1 MKKNVYK
8 FILLFSL
15 IICNSGL
22 YSQNYRLINLN
33 KEPVEMPDKN
43 FFILDVL
50 DNRQMKSAI
59 GIVKSDETGGNV
71 MLDFTTKM
79 PEELMSFF
87 KSAFPPD
94 SGQIP
99 IIISVNKLW
108 VTELEKD
115 NSEISKCEITL
126 KFLTPDHQDLYISE
140 VVNKIGLSSIQTT
153 NKENIRKSI
162 IRCMD
167 DFNDSEWQ
175 INYFKSLKNNYNR
188 NLEQQRQDTIKNLK
202 TQRYYPDSG
211 EIIQNIFPKF
221 RFALQGGYSYRLAK
235 ILSGVDKEF
244 EDYIRGLKSGYNI
257 GGDFNYFINEKNS
270 LGVNISFSQAK
281 NTMSG
286 VALFDSY
293 GNIIAVGDMKDDI
306 RLFYIG
312 PSYTMRSS
320 SNEGKSY
327 ILGSFTL
334 GYLSYKDNAYVVN
347 TEIDIKGATVGL
359 GISIGGDIIISE
371 NIAFGIQT
379 SVLLG
384 VLDKIIVDGQSLDLN
399 ESENLSRVDISL
411 GLRFYK

>member
-1 MKKNVYK
+1 MKKNAWEY
-8 FILLFSL
+8 ILLISL
-15 IICNSGL
+15 IICNSVL

-33 KEPVEMPDKN
+33 KDPVEMPDRK

-59 GIVKSDETGGNV
+59 GIVKSDETGDNV
-71 MLDFTTKM
+71 MLDFTTEM

-94 SGQIP
+94 SGQMP
-99 IIISVNKLW
+99 LVISVNKLW

-126 KFLTPDHQDLYISE
+126 KFLTPDHQELYISE
-140 VVNKIGLSSIQTT
+140 VVNEIGLSSIQTT

-162 IRCMD
+162 IKCMD

-175 INYFKSLKNNYNR
+175 IIYFESLRNNYNKDS
-188 NLEQQRQDTIKNLK
+188 EQQIQDTIKDYK
-202 TQRYYPDSG
+202 TQRYYLDSA
-211 EIIQNIFPKF
+211 ENIRNIFPKF
-221 RFALQGGYSYRLAK
+221 RFALQGGYSYRFAK
-235 ILSGVDKEF
+235 IPGGLDEEF
-244 EDYIRGLKSGYNI
+244 EDYIKGLKSGYNI
-257 GGDFNYFINEKNS
+257 GGDFNYFMNEKNS

-281 NTMSG
+281 NSMSD
-286 VALFDSY
+286 VALVDID

-306 RLFYIG
+306 RLFYLG

-334 GYLSYKDNAYVVN
+334 GYLSYKNNAYVVN
-347 TEIDIKGATVGL
+347 TDIDITGATVGL
-359 GISIGGDIIISE
+359 GISIGGDIVISE
-371 NIAFGIQT
+371 NIALGIQA

-384 VLDKIIVDGQSLDLN
+384 FLDKIIMNGQSLDLN
-399 ESENLSRVDISL
+399 ESENLSRIDISL

>member
-1 MKKNVYK
+1 
-8 FILLFSL
+8 
-15 IICNSGL
+15 
-22 YSQNYRLINLN
+22 
-33 KEPVEMPDKN
+33 
-43 FFILDVL
+43 
-50 DNRQMKSAI
+50 
-59 GIVKSDETGGNV
+59 
-71 MLDFTTKM
+71 MLDFTLKM

-94 SGQIP
+94 SGQMP
-99 IIISVNKLW
+99 LIISVNKLW

-126 KFLTPDHQDLYISE
+126 KFLTPDHQELYISE
-140 VVNKIGLSSIQTT
+140 VVNEIGLSSIQTT

-162 IRCMD
+162 IKCMD

-175 INYFKSLKNNYNR
+175 IIYFETLRKNYNKG
-188 NLEQQRQDTIKNLK
+188 LDKQRQDTIKNLK
-202 TQRYYPDSG
+202 TQKYYLDSG

-235 ILSGVDKEF
+235 ILSGLDNEF

-281 NTMSG
+281 NTMSD
-286 VALFDSY
+286 VALIDSD
-293 GNIIAVGDMKDDI
+293 GNIIAVGFMKDDI
-306 RLFYIG
+306 RLFYLG

-320 SNEGKSY
+320 YDEGKSY
-327 ILGSFTL
+327 ILGSFSF

-347 TEIDIKGATVGL
+347 TEIDIKGSTIGL

-371 NIAFGIQT
+371 NIAFGIQA

-384 VLDKIIVDGQSLDLN
+384 FLDKIIVDGQSLDLN
-399 ESENLSRVDISL
+399 ESENLTRIDLSL

>member
-347 TEIDIKGATVGL
+347 TEID
-359 GISIGGDIIISE
+359 
-371 NIAFGIQT
+371 
-379 SVLLG
+379 
-384 VLDKIIVDGQSLDLN
+384 LDFDTIL
-399 ESENLSRVDISL
+399 
-411 GLRFYK
+411 